1 MENLKQIEELLEK
14 YYNGETSLEEERK
27 LHWYFQTHEI
37 PMHLRP
43 DAEIFRYHYKQSR
56 EEVAPELS
64 EKLSKLIDEQERR
77 SRFIIPVR
85 TIRWISG
92 IAASILIILSLWIG
106 IGRDIIRERH
116 PGGFADTFDDPQLAY
131 LETKKAL
138 LLVSEKLNTGT
149 KELRHLNKYNQSIG
163 MLEPILS
170 FGPSIQRLDKI
181 SKFNEA
187 TELITKKQ

>member
-1 MENLKQIEELLEK
+1 MENLKHIEELLEK

-43 DAEIFRYHYKQSR
+43 DAEIFRYHYKRTR
-56 EEVAPELS
+56 EEASPELS
-64 EKLSKLIDEQERR
+64 DKLSKLVDEQDKK

-85 TIRWISG
+85 SIRWISG
-92 IAASILIILSLWIG
+92 IAASILILLSLWIG
-106 IGRDIIRERH
+106 IGRDTIQQRH
-116 PGGFADTFDDPQLAY
+116 PGKFADTFDDPQLAY

-149 KELRHLNKYNQSIG
+149 KELQHLKKYNQSIG

>member
-1 MENLKQIEELLEK
+1 MENLRQIEELLEK

-43 DAEIFRYHYKQSR
+43 DAEIFRYNYKQSR

-77 SRFIIPVR
+77 SRFIIPVKS
-85 TIRWISG
+85 IRWISG
-92 IAASILIILSLWIG
+92 IAASILIIFSLWMG

-116 PGGFADTFDDPQLAY
+116 HGGFTDTFDDPQLAY

-149 KELRHLNKYNQSIG
+149 KELHHLSKYNQSIG

>member
-1 MENLKQIEELLEK
+1 MENLKHIEELLEK

-27 LHWYFQTHEI
+27 LHWYFQTQDI
-37 PMHLRP
+37 PMHLKP
-43 DAEIFRYHYKQSR
+43 DAEIFRYHYEQTR
-56 EEVAPELS
+56 EEASPDLT
-64 EKLSKLIDEQERR
+64 EKLSKLIDEKGRK
-77 SRFIIPVR
+77 SRFLLPVR
-85 TIRWISG
+85 SIRIISG
-92 IAASILIILSLWIG
+92 IAASILILLALWIG
-106 IGRDIIRERH
+106 IGRDFMQQRSLGR
-116 PGGFADTFDDPQLAY
+116 FADTFDDPQLAY

-149 KELRHLNKYNQSIG
+149 KELQHLKKYNQSIG

-181 SKFNEA
+181 SKFDEA

>member
-1 MENLKQIEELLEK
+1 MENLKHIEELLEK

-37 PMHLRP
+37 PNHLKP
-43 DAEIFRYHYKQSR
+43 DEEIFRYHYKQTT
-56 EEVAPELS
+56 EEASTDLT
-64 EKLSKLIDEQERR
+64 EKLSKLIDEEGRK
-77 SRFIIPVR
+77 SRFILPVR
-85 TIRWISG
+85 TIRMISG
-92 IAASILIILSLWIG
+92 IAASVLILLALWIG
-106 IGRDIIRERH
+106 FGRDFMQQRNL
-116 PGGFADTFDDPQLAY
+116 GKFADTYDDPQLAY
-131 LETKKAL
+131 VETKKAL
-138 LLVSEKLNTGT
+138 LLVSEKLNAGT
-149 KELRHLNKYNQSIG
+149 KELQYFKKYNQSIG

>member
-1 MENLKQIEELLEK
+1 MENLKEIEKLLEK

-27 LHWYFQTHEI
+27 LHWYFQTHDV
-37 PMHLRP
+37 PMHLKP
-43 DAEIFRYHYKQSR
+43 DEEIFKYHYKQTR
-56 EEVAPELS
+56 EDASPDLT
-64 EKLSKLIDEQERR
+64 EKLSKLIDEQGRK
-77 SRFIIPVR
+77 SGFILPVR
-85 TIRWISG
+85 TIRIISG
-92 IAASILIILSLWIG
+92 IAASVLILLALWLG
-106 IGRDIIRERH
+106 IGRDYMQQRRL
-116 PGGFADTFDDPQLAY
+116 GRFTDTFNDPQLAY

-149 KELRHLNKYNQSIG
+149 KELQYLKKYNQSVG

>member
-1 MENLKQIEELLEK
+1 MENLKHIEELLEK
-14 YYNGETSLEEERK
+14 YYNGDTSLEEERK
-27 LHWYFQTHEI
+27 LHWYFQTQEI
-37 PMHLRP
+37 PMHLKP
-43 DAEIFRYHYKQSR
+43 DAEIFRYHYKRTR
-56 EEVAPELS
+56 EEVTPELS
-64 EKLSKLIDEQERR
+64 EKLLKLINEQEKK
-77 SRFIIPVR
+77 SRFIVPVI

-92 IAASILIILSLWIG
+92 IAASILILLSLWIG
-106 IGRDIIRERH
+106 IGRDSLQKRH
-116 PGGFADTFDDPQLAY
+116 RSGFADTFDDPQLAY
-131 LETKKAL
+131 IETKKAL

-149 KELRHLNKYNQSIG
+149 KELQYLKKYNQSVG

>member
-1 MENLKQIEELLEK
+1 MENLKHIEELLEK

-37 PMHLRP
+37 PNHLKP
-43 DAEIFRYHYKQSR
+43 DEEIFRYHYKQTT
-56 EEVAPELS
+56 EEASHDLT
-64 EKLSKLIDEQERR
+64 EKLSKLIDEEGRK
-77 SRFIIPVR
+77 SRFILPVR
-85 TIRWISG
+85 TIRMISG
-92 IAASILIILSLWIG
+92 IAASVLILLALWIG
-106 IGRDIIRERH
+106 IGRDFMQQRNL
-116 PGGFADTFDDPQLAY
+116 GKFADTYDDPQLAY
-131 LETKKAL
+131 VETKKAL
-138 LLVSEKLNTGT
+138 LLVSEKLNAGT
-149 KELRHLNKYNQSIG
+149 KELQYLKKYNQSMG